1 MRVLKPFYL
10 YKKQLAFGAVATLVI
25 LLFINILTMNS
36 RNSAKATGE
45 GSRILTVYNNGE
57 RTSFKTNS
65 KTVREA
71 LKEQKIDF
79 SKEDSVEP
87 SLDDE
92 LTGTEYKVNIY
103 KAKPLIIEDGGNRIR
118 IMTAAQTP
126 QQITKA
132 ANIKLYNED
141 KIDLT
146 SSSYSL
152 EDGLTPVLKI
162 QRANV
167 ISVDLY
173 GKKTEFRTQAKT
185 VSDFLKEKQIN
196 LGNEDGISIN
206 QNTELSNGFEFKIWR
221 NGKQTITVEEEVS
234 FKTETIQDANK
245 DSGYKEVKTAGQK
258 GAKNVTYEVEMRNG
272 QEVSR
277 KKISEAETKAAKNEV
292 VIVGTKSTLPSGSHE
307 DWMASAGISA
317 SDYGYVNY
325 IVTHES
331 TWRPTA
337 SNGQYYGLYQTT
349 ISRLN
354 SHGCSGSSLSNP
366 ICQLKSA
373 TIYATSR
380 YGSWAAA
387 YAYWKSHGS
396 W

>member
-234 FKTETIQDANK
+234 FKTETIQDTNK

-354 SHGCSGSSLSNP
+354 SHGCSGSLLSNP